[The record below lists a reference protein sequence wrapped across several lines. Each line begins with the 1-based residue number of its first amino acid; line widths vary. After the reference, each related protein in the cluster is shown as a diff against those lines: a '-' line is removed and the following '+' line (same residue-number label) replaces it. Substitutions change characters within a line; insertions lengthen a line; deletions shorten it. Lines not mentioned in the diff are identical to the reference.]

1 MSKLTKIFNASNDDI
16 NTEKRVTFFSSINNW
31 IKVRGIA
38 RTLYQLDD
46 RTLEDMGI
54 PRNEIPAYAIKA
66 VKQDDQ
72 SAA

>member
-1 MSKLTKIFNASNDDI
+1 MSKLTKILNASNDDT
-16 NTEKRVTFFSSINNW
+16 NTKKRVTFFRSVNNW
-31 IKVRGIA
+31 IKVGDIT

-54 PRNEIPAYAIKA
+54 PRGEIPAYARKA
-66 VKQDDQ
+66 VEQDDK